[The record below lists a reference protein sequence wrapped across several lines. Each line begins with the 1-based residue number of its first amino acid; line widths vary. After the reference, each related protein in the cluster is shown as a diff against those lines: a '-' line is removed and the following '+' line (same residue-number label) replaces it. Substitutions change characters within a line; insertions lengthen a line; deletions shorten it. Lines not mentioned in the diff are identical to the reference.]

1 MRTMIGMG
9 VAALLLAVGL
19 PLAAD
24 GHGQEQE
31 REAGIL
37 VTAVDPDG
45 PAADA
50 GIERGD
56 LILSIDGQEVAAGSD
71 LTEVLAG
78 TEESQVN
85 LTVKHGDEVRDLM
98 VSIERVWGRPRLGL
112 VVLGSGGPRGDFDRR
127 GMGMGM
133 AIERMLMNLLSKEGR
148 MSDEDW
154 MSEEEWTSK
163 EEWMSEMA
171 MPGAKVMEV
180 VEDSPAAA
188 GGLQAGDWI
197 TAVDGEELE
206 ASSANLAEII
216 RGYEP
221 GDSISVEYERDGEPM
236 TATIDLGEH
245 PETGNALLGVR
256 FRAMPMMLDAEDMP
270 ELRRLFNWFQGR
282 FHGGD
287 GERGERG
294 DREGFHRDGDRR
306 GRAHRGDVPAPN
318 QAL

>member
-9 VAALLLAVGL
+9 VAALLLAAGL

-24 GHGQEQE
+24 GHEQEQE

-112 VVLGSGGPRGDFDRR
+112 AVLGSGGPRGDFDRR

-180 VEDSPAAA
+180 VEDSPADA

-245 PETGNALLGVR
+245 PETGSALLGVR

-287 GERGERG
+287 GDRG
-294 DREGFHRDGDRR
+294 DREGFRDGDRR
-306 GRAHRGDVPAPN
+306 WRQHRGDVPEPN